1 MDRMPRCVCSPLQVP
16 SGVPPGDTHHSSF
29 SAGCP
34 LAVLPP
40 RGLTVCS
47 EAGVAPPAPPAPRSL
62 LLSPPFPEPAARLLV
77 TVLENGAAV
86 SRAGGATPLPEPR
99 FHQAGVGGEQ
109 AGGWKKEQQ
118 LRSGLGGRAPVGGLS
133 AGQPQGSWATCSTT
147 RCGGIPVEL
156 GSGVLRPRTGL
167 STSSLGD
174 VGPAR
179 PFSGAC

>member
-86 SRAGGATPLPEPR
+86 SRAGGPHHCQNPGSTKLVL
-99 FHQAGVGGEQ
+99 GVN
-109 AGGWKKEQQ
+109 
-118 LRSGLGGRAPVGGLS
+118 R
-133 AGQPQGSWATCSTT
+133 
-147 RCGGIPVEL
+147 
-156 GSGVLRPRTGL
+156 
-167 STSSLGD
+167 
-174 VGPAR
+174 
-179 PFSGAC
+179 